1 MRPLLAQID
10 LSALRHNYQLAKRA
24 HGGQVLAVVK
34 ANAYGHGAVECA
46 RALSCADGFAVAAI
60 EEAVRLRL
68 ANITQPIL
76 LMEGV
81 FEAAEWD
88 SVMQYDLWC
97 VIQSNVQ
104 LQSFL
109 AARLPNPVTI
119 WLKMDS
125 GMHRAGFNAPD
136 YAQAYA
142 TLAQH
147 DKVGHIVAMSHYA
160 AADNLASPLTL
171 AQTQLFDGVL
181 SLCGHG
187 EAIEVSLANSAAILA
202 HPSSY
207 RQWGRAGLMLYGVSP
222 FSVDDGFAADLK
234 PVMTLSTQIFGVRT
248 LAAGETI
255 GYGATY
261 TTQCT
266 TRVGLVA
273 CGYADGYP
281 RAASNMANVLV
292 CGQPCPIL
300 GRISMDMMCIDITNV
315 PEADVGSLVTLWGE
329 GVSVATVAE
338 QAATIAYEL
347 LCNVKRAHFLY
358 QE

>member
-147 DKVGHIVAMSHYA
+147 DKVGHTVAMSHYA